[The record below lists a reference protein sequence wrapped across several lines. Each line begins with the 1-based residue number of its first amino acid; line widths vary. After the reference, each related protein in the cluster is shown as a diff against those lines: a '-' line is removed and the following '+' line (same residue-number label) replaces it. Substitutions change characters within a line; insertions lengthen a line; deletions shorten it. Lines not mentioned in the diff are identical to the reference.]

1 MLRAMNMRT
10 YGHNDPDVLHPPA
23 PGLNPGVPG
32 NTGIAGGLGLDNLPP
47 SPDLDPVI
55 DPGATPPKDSALELL
70 LKVIRDA

>member
-1 MLRAMNMRT
+1 MRT

-23 PGLNPGVPG
+23 PGLNPGVTRGPGDG

-47 SPDLDPVI
+47 KEPIPPPDQPFPIPV
-55 DPGATPPKDSALELL
+55 PKDSALELL